1 CRHLHWRDDR
11 QASRPRGRLTAHR
24 LRHLRGEHGGG
35 APPPRRGGGGPPPRG
50 GAAGPPPPPPRRGGA
65 PRRRARP
72 TGPRLLR
79 RRGRGRGRFFWCRVG
94 GAPRGGPPHAAQA
107 RGLHAAGPRLSRRHV
122 LSDPIT
128 LDDVRAAQARLKGL
142 VAATPCPY
150 SETLSRLTG
159 TRVFVKLENLQM
171 TGSFKERG
179 ATNEL
184 LLLCDAV
191 RRRGVVA
198 ARAGN

>member
-1 CRHLHWRDDR
+1 M
-11 QASRPRGRLTAHR
+11 
-24 LRHLRGEHGGG
+24 
-35 APPPRRGGGGPPPRG
+35 
-50 GAAGPPPPPPRRGGA
+50 
-65 PRRRARP
+65 
-72 TGPRLLR
+72 
-79 RRGRGRGRFFWCRVG
+79 
-94 GAPRGGPPHAAQA
+94 
-107 RGLHAAGPRLSRRHV
+107 
-122 LSDPIT
+122 SDPIT

-179 ATNEL
+179 AANVL
-184 LLLCDAV
+184 LLLSDAE

-198 ARAGN
+198 ASAGNHGLAVALHAARLGIGAVIVMPEWAPLTKVVAARR